1 MTTLP
6 AESET
11 ASPTPMRQLLIDS
24 GYVLIGLPLGLI
36 GFILTLVTVTLGVG
50 LAVTVIGLP
59 IIAGGLLIARGLAD
73 LERLRLPGVLHSSYL
88 RPSYRRAKEGGGL
101 WHKVFAPILDAQSW
115 LDFAHAL
122 LMLPISIISF
132 AFTVVWWAGSLAGM
146 SYWMWDWTLPYESDN
161 TDLPELLGLPD
172 SSGSRIAVYT
182 ALGIFFVATLPLV
195 VRGAALL
202 RANTSRALLNSVAEI
217 QTRITTLEGQRRA
230 AVSAEAHALRRL
242 ERDIHDGPQQRLVRL
257 AMDLGRAQQQM
268 ETDPAAAKA
277 TLDEAL
283 THTVDTLNELRAL
296 SRGIAPPVLADRGLP
311 SALAALAGRS
321 SVPVELAVDSELGT
335 PGGRLD
341 PAVENAAYFV
351 TAEALTNVNK
361 HSNATECWLTVAHA
375 AGRVGIS
382 VLDNGAGG
390 AHVAKGHGLAG
401 LADRVQAAGGT
412 LRIDSPMG
420 GPTEL
425 RVDLP
430 C

>member
-1 MTTLP
+1 MTTLT
-6 AESET
+6 AESGT
-11 ASPTPMRQLLIDS
+11 PSPTPMRQLLIDS

-36 GFILTLVTVTLGVG
+36 GFILTLVTVTLGAG
-50 LAVTVIGLP
+50 MAVTVIGLP
-59 IIAGGLLIARGLAD
+59 IMAGGLLIARGLAD
-73 LERLRLPGVLHSSYL
+73 LERLRMPAVLRTPYI
-88 RPSYRRAKEGGGL
+88 RPAYRKAKENGGL
-101 WHKVFAPILDAQSW
+101 WSRMFAPILDVQSW

-122 LMLPISIISF
+122 LRLPVSAVSF
-132 AFTVVWWAGSLAGM
+132 LITVVWWAGAAGGVT
-146 SYWMWDWTLPYESDN
+146 YWMWDWALPYESDN

-172 SSGSRIAVYT
+172 SSGSRIAAYT
-182 ALGIFFVATLPLV
+182 ALGIFFAATLPLV

-202 RANTSRALLNSVAEI
+202 SAGTGRVLLTGMAQF

-257 AMDLGRAQQQM
+257 AMDLSRAQQQM

-277 TLDEAL
+277 TLGEAL

-321 SVPVELAVDSELGT
+321 SVPVELAVDRDM
-335 PGGRLD
+335 GRLE

-351 TAEALTNVNK
+351 AAEALANVNK
-361 HSNATECWLTVAHA
+361 HSNASEAWLTVAHV
-375 AGRVGIS
+375 GDRLGIS

-390 AHVAKGHGLAG
+390 AHMAKGHGLAG

>member
-6 AESET
+6 AQSET
-11 ASPTPMRQLLIDS
+11 TAPATMRQLLIDS

-36 GFILTLVTVTLGVG
+36 GFILTIVTVTLGAG

-59 IIAGGLLIARGLAD
+59 ILAGGLYVARGFAD
-73 LERLRLPGVLHSSYL
+73 LERLRLPAVLRAPYI
-88 RPSYRRAKEGGGL
+88 RPAYRKAKEGSGL
-101 WHKVFAPILDAQSW
+101 WGRVFAPILDTQSW

-122 LMLPISIISF
+122 LMLPIAAVAF
-132 AFTVVWWAGSLAGM
+132 AFTAVWWAGALAGVT
-146 SYWMWDWTLPYESDN
+146 YWAWDWALPYEPDN

-172 SSGSRIAVYT
+172 TGGSRIALYT
-182 ALGIFFVATLPLV
+182 VLGIFFLTTLPLV

-202 RANTSRALLNSVAEI
+202 SAYTGRALLTGMAQF

-257 AMDLGRAQQQM
+257 AMDLGRAQQQL
-268 ETDPAAAKA
+268 ESDPAAARA

-283 THTVDTLNELRAL
+283 AHTVDTLNELRAL

-321 SVPVELAVDSELGT
+321 TVPVELAVDPELGT
-335 PGGRLD
+335 PAGRLD
-341 PAVENAAYFV
+341 AVVENAAYFV
-351 TAEALTNVNK
+351 VAEALANLNK
-361 HSNATECWLTVAHA
+361 HSNASEAWLTVAHA
-375 AGRVGIS
+375 GGRLGIS

-390 AHVAKGHGLAG
+390 AHLAKGHGLAG